1 MNLVDPRR
9 YQNILF
15 DCDGVL
21 LNSNKVKT
29 EAFFKAAKTYGDQ
42 AAGKLV
48 QHHLE
53 NGGVSRHLKFK
64 YLLTEIVGIE
74 ATENKIKKLLD
85 IFSEEVEKGLAA
97 CETVQNLE
105 ILRDVCNRSGWAVIS
120 GGEQKELR
128 KTLEIRGLANFFD
141 IGVYGSPDT
150 KEEIVEKYVL
160 PYIFNS
166 PTLYIGDS
174 KYDYEIAVRYGFD
187 FLFVKDWSEWTGW
200 KDYHRGYKF
209 SVADNLENWINFVR
223 E

>member
-21 LNSNKVKT
+21 LDSNKVKT
-29 EAFFKAAKTYGDQ
+29 AAFFQVAKTYGDK
-42 AAGKLV
+42 AARKLI

-53 NGGVSRHLKFK
+53 NGGVSRYLKFK

-74 ATENKIKKLLD
+74 ATENKIEQLLD
-85 IFSEEVEKGLAA
+85 KFSEEVEKGLAA
-97 CETVQNLE
+97 CETVPNLK

-128 KTLEIRGLANFFD
+128 RKLQTLSLTNLFD
-141 IGVYGSPDT
+141 MGIYGSPHT
-150 KEEIVEKYVL
+150 KEEIVEKYL
-160 PYIFNS
+160 QPKIANS

-174 KYDYEIAVRYGFD
+174 RYDYEIAARYGFD
-187 FLFVKDWSEWTGW
+187 FLFVKDWSEWASW
-200 KDYHRGYKF
+200 RDYHSGYKF
-209 SVADNLENWINFVR
+209 SVVDNLENWINVFK